1 LLPIELKNEVLQG
14 KSNFSKADIIEVGKN
29 KDVEKVGEVV
39 KELLSKVEKRDSVLK
54 NKKTSIDK
62 KKEKIVSLMKSINST
77 NDCDKLIVLI
87 SENKKLF

>member
-1 LLPIELKNEVLQG
+1 MLPIELKNEVLQG